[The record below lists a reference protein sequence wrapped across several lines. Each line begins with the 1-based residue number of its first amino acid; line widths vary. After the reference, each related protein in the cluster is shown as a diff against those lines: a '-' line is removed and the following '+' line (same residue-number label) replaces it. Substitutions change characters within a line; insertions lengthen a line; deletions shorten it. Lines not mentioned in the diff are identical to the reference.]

1 MTEIVLEP
9 KTKQSMVAALQR
21 YFEEEL
27 DSELGQ
33 FDGEFLLD
41 FLSKKLGPVYY
52 NQGIADA
59 QKVMERKIMDISDE
73 LYEIEKRVEV

>member
-73 LYEIEKRVEV
+73 LYEIEKIVEV